1 MRANLSVRRATIK
14 RCRVDMTE
22 NQVSHDEHKL
32 LFCECTRSN
41 VVHLSQSIL
50 VSVVEERE
58 SYLRPNWSS
67 LQKRVSLATEKQS
80 GSVPQPQ
87 ARMWVEANPKIEAV

>member
-1 MRANLSVRRATIK
+1 MRANLSVRKVTIK

-41 VVHLSQSIL
+41 VVHFSQSIL

-58 SYLRPNWSS
+58 SYDQTGNRYKNGLVWPLRSS
-67 LQKRVSLATEKQS
+67 QDQFRNLKQEC
-80 GSVPQPQ
+80 GWRQT
-87 ARMWVEANPKIEAV
+87 RR

>member
-1 MRANLSVRRATIK
+1 MRANLSVRKVTIK

-41 VVHLSQSIL
+41 VVSQFSLVLSKKERVTTKL
-50 VSVVEERE
+50 VIV
-58 SYLRPNWSS
+58 
-67 LQKRVSLATEKQS
+67 TET
-80 GSVPQPQ
+80 G
-87 ARMWVEANPKIEAV
+87 

>member
-50 VSVVEERE
+50 VSVVEERD
-58 SYLRPNWSS
+58 WSS
-67 LQKRVSLATEKQS
+67 LRKRVSLATEKQS

-87 ARMWVEANPKIEAV
+87 ARMWVEANPKIEAVSH